1 MKRLRLRGTVLAS
14 AFVLS
19 FLLVALGS
27 SIASADPGL
36 GTQDLASGLSRPSA
50 FPEDPGIGY
59 TDQLPED
66 PGIN

>member
-1 MKRLRLRGTVLAS
+1 MKRLRSLGTVLTS

-19 FLLVALGS
+19 FVLVALGS

-36 GTQDLASGLSRPSA
+36 GAGDRASAPSRPSA
-50 FPEDPGIGY
+50 LPEDPGIGY